1 MWSGV
6 LVVTLN
12 SKPSWYGP
20 YYVPWFGFMSSELK
34 KASNLVWGLI
44 AGCQKLGPFPN
55 IMGLA
60 VSVRELYRDFVPEIL
75 TCVLSVGM
83 SFLPRL
89 PEVSNTRSSYTP
101 QARNT
106 IILIIGTHKEGHGC
120 RTFPSIFLRDKK
132 GHAIFL
138 PPAIPKN
145 DNRKYRTTQKIVVD
159 CIH

>member
-1 MWSGV
+1 MVRGCRG
-6 LVVTLN
+6 N
-12 SKPSWYGP
+12 PE
-20 YYVPWFGFMSSELK
+20 FE
-34 KASNLVWGLI
+34 AQLVWSLLCSLVRLHVLRVKEGI
-44 AGCQKLGPFPN
+44 KPCLGPN
-55 IMGLA
+55 YGLPE
-60 VSVRELYRDFVPEIL
+60 VGPLPEHHGFGCLSQELYRDFVPEIL

-89 PEVSNTRSSYTP
+89 LEVSNTRSSYTP